1 MPQKATRLTQRDI
14 ARLANV
20 SQTTVSLVLN
30 NRSDATARIP
40 AETRDRVL
48 KVIRETGYQAD
59 PLARRMLKQRN
70 QILGVFTYES
80 VFPSTSGDFYYPFLA
95 GIEDRAERLGWDLL
109 LFTSA
114 PVADGHRRIFHE
126 NNRLRIAD
134 GCLLL
139 GREVPSD
146 ELARLIAEDYP
157 FVSVGRRDD
166 AGAPV
171 PSVGADYTTATHAVV
186 TRAITL
192 GHRHVAYAGPA
203 ASPAPIPESSA
214 DRLRGFHQAAGRK
227 ALVLPTGQPAST
239 AGSPAPAGLADP
251 TSHAP
256 GSAPTGLGSAG
267 RTSHAPGPA
276 PTGLGSPSPYPAPQ
290 ARAAGGADGWAT
302 PLLDVLLD
310 RKITAVFVEERA
322 DAVSLVAAAT
332 ARGIDVPGDLSVVAL
347 GDSTRPVASDVDF
360 SGFHVPRRAM
370 GVRAVEL
377 LEAILSGTATSQ
389 QILLPCELTEGTTL
403 TPPKGV

>member
-114 PVADGHRRIFHE
+114 PVTDGHRRIFHE

-157 FVSVGRRDD
+157 FVSVGRRND

-171 PSVGADYTTATHAVV
+171 PYVGADYTTATHLLAE
-186 TRAITL
+186 RALQL
-192 GHRHVAYAGPA
+192 GHRHLAYVGPA
-203 ASPAPIPESSA
+203 TGPGPIPESSA
-214 DRLRGFHQAAGRK
+214 DRLKGFRQIAGPK
-227 ALVLPTGQPAST
+227 SLVLST
-239 AGSPAPAGLADP
+239 APHMRWVDE
-251 TSHAP
+251 
-256 GSAPTGLGSAG
+256 
-267 RTSHAPGPA
+267 
-276 PTGLGSPSPYPAPQ
+276 
-290 ARAAGGADGWAT
+290 
-302 PLLDVLLD
+302 VLEKLVE
-310 RKITAVFVEERA
+310 RRITAVFVEERA
-322 DAVSLVAAAT
+322 DAVALLSAAT

-370 GVRAVEL
+370 GVQAVEL
-377 LEAILSGTATSQ
+377 LEAILSGTAASQ